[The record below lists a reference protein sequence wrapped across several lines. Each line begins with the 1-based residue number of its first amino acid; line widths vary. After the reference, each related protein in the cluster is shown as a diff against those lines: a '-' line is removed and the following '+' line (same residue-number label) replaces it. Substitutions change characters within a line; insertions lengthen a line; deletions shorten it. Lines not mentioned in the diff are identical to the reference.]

1 MARVD
6 YVALDGS
13 GREVKG
19 GLDAPDLAGAA
30 SALRGQGLFPLEL
43 TPGRAVAA
51 PTAGLDRRLLE
62 LPVRAAQ
69 RALFMNQLGL
79 MLRTGLTLL
88 QALDALATVATS
100 STLRRVARRLAAAVS
115 GGRTLSSA
123 MEDEPALGGP
133 VVVQLVRMAEATGEL
148 DQALVR
154 SAEWVERRA
163 ALRSQVLTSLAY
175 PVLVLLVA
183 SGVFWFLTT
192 SLIPKIARFLTSRGG
207 VLPWSTQR
215 LMDLSAFM
223 VAWGPYLAGAVAVTC
238 LALYVA
244 RRTRAGL
251 AFTDDAVLWVP
262 VVGLVLRTA
271 AMGHAA
277 RTLSLLLGSGLPL
290 VESLRILAASF
301 ESTTYARVLV
311 RSRERITQGNTL
323 AASLEDRNVTPLF
336 LQVVAVGERTGA
348 LDEVLGELSTFY
360 DQRLQALLRTLAA
373 MVEPVTLVVVGG
385 MVGFVYFSFFQAIF
399 SLTAR

>member
-6 YVALDGS
+6 YVALDGR

-43 TPGRAVAA
+43 KPGRAASA
-51 PTAGLDRRLLE
+51 PATGAERRFFE

-69 RALFMNQLGL
+69 RALFMSQLGL

-100 STLRRVARRLAAAVS
+100 STLRRVARRLSIAVS

-183 SGVFWFLTT
+183 FGVFWFLTT

-223 VAWGPYLAGAVAVTC
+223 AAWGPWIAGALAVTV

-244 RRTRAGL
+244 RKTRAGL

-290 VESLRILAASF
+290 VESLRILASSF
-301 ESTTYARVLV
+301 ESTTYDAILV
-311 RSRERITQGNTL
+311 RARERITQGNTL
-323 AASLEDRNVTPLF
+323 AASLEDPNVTPLF
-336 LQVVAVGERTGA
+336 IQVVSVGERTGA
-348 LDEVLGELSTFY
+348 LDEVLGVLSTFY